1 METPRREASRA
12 DDSWDVEGRPPGT
25 GGGGAT
31 NSLLLVLTAAA
42 CPLLCLG
49 PVLLAGLASTGLVR
63 ALQGAPWP
71 LIAGAALAV
80 VALGVWGRRT
90 RPTRDCCAPASTPPL
105 CERTPR

>member
-1 METPRREASRA
+1 METPRRERSPQEDHSGGA
-12 DDSWDVEGRPPGT
+12 GRPLGA

-31 NSLLLVLTAAA
+31 GSLLLVLTAVA

-71 LIAGAALAV
+71 LIAGAVLTV
-80 VALGVWGRRT
+80 IALGVWGGSARLAGACCMPP
-90 RPTRDCCAPASTPPL
+90 PTPL
-105 CERTPR
+105 VGDETPR